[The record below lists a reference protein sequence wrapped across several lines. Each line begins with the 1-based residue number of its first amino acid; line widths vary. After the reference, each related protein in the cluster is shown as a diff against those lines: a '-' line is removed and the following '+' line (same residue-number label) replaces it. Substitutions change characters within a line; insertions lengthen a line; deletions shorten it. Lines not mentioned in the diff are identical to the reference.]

1 MIIEILFQRM
11 ETFCHR
17 NLREPDSRTT
27 WCLKT
32 EQSIASFIISFHQV
46 CMAKISSVS
55 HWLLEL
61 VPKYEIVCRLR
72 LEYDAWCL
80 LPSPFH
86 KLRC

>member
-27 WCLKT
+27 C
-32 EQSIASFIISFHQV
+32 IISFHQV
-46 CMAKISSVS
+46 CMAKISIVS
-55 HWLLEL
+55 HWSLEL
-61 VPKYEIVCRLR
+61 VLKYSTVCRLR
-72 LEYDAWCL
+72 LQYDAWCL

-86 KLRC
+86 KPRR